1 MGLLLMGGKRTNA
14 RGFGEDGD
22 GEGKAR
28 GRKEKKMEGR
38 RRPPPT
44 IFGLEAP
51 LT

>member
-1 MGLLLMGGKRTNA
+1 MGLLLMGGKGTNA

-22 GEGKAR
+22 GRERRGEGK
-28 GRKEKKMEGR
+28 RKKWREGDA
-38 RRPPPT
+38 PPT